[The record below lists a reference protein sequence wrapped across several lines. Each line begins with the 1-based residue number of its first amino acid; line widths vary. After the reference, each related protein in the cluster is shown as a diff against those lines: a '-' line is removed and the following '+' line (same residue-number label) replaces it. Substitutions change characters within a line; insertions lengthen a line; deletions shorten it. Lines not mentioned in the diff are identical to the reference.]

1 MKVKMDKI
9 QREDIH
15 IISRH
20 SDLTEKGVAKALKEN
35 VYNDKESWQ
44 KFFQLLFISLGIGF
58 TVSGIVFFFAYNWAD
73 LHKFFKIGM
82 AEGLLVITT
91 IFALLPKI
99 NINIRNII
107 LTGASVLVGV
117 LFAVYGQIYQ
127 TGANAYDFFL
137 GWTVF
142 VTLWAII
149 SNFAPLWLLYLIL
162 INTTFILY
170 SQQVAKDWSEIF
182 ILTSL
187 FIFNTIALISAIA
200 LANRRK
206 EINIPNWFLTIVALS
221 CIIYATNGIII
232 GIFYFESSFLVLL
245 LTTTATFALG
255 IWYGLKTKSGFYLSA
270 IPFSLVII
278 VSALLFKASTELG
291 MFLFVSLFVAGS
303 VTLIIKTLINFQKQ
317 WKDEQ

>member
-1 MKVKMDKI
+1 MEI

-20 SDLTEKGVAKALKEN
+20 SDLTEKGIAKALKDN
-35 VYNDKESWQ
+35 VYNDKEAWK
-44 KFFQLLFISLGIGF
+44 KFFQLLFISFGIGF

-73 LHKFFKIGM
+73 LHKFAKIGM
-82 AEGLLVITT
+82 AEGLIIVTT
-91 IFALLPKI
+91 IIALLPKI

-107 LTGASVLVGV
+107 LTGAAVLVGV

-137 GWTVF
+137 GWTIF
-142 VTLWAII
+142 VTLWVVV
-149 SNFAPLWLLYLIL
+149 SNFAPLWLLYLVL

-200 LANRRK
+200 LSNRRK
-206 EINIPNWFLTIVALS
+206 EISIPNWFMNIVALS
-221 CIIYATNGIII
+221 CIIYATVGIII
-232 GIFYFESSFLVLL
+232 GIFNYESSFLVLL
-245 LTTTATFALG
+245 LAAIVTFALG

-270 IPFSLVII
+270 IPFSLVVI
-278 VSALLFKASTELG
+278 VSALLFRASFDLG
-291 MFLFVSLFVAGS
+291 MFLFVSLFVVGS
-303 VTLIIKTLINFQKQ
+303 VTLIIKTLINFQKK